1 MTFLSVEWWT
11 SDWKWPYWPFFFT
24 MSISLLTLNCSIFS
38 FTKQR
43 NRKILQFHFTSFS
56 CLSSVGWPVNAHSV
70 AICEGLED
78 WGATDL
84 STLSDSEEED
94 EDQPAPLVRFC
105 YCHMRYAQ
113 KLRCGYA
120 ENINM
125 LAWWEGLTKAFKIL
139 AVIFCLFLC
148 VCMKPTASLRENY
161 EH

>member
-1 MTFLSVEWWT
+1 
-11 SDWKWPYWPFFFT
+11 
-24 MSISLLTLNCSIFS
+24 MSISLLTLNGSIFS

-113 KLRCGYA
+113 SSHRNWDVVMQRTWTTKSSL
-120 ENINM
+120 NM

-139 AVIFCLFLC
+139 ALIFCLFLC